1 MIKVHFTVQKPRE
14 ARSIPPEHVIDEL
27 TDGYRYYLQ
36 DGVFQLEY
44 WIWEDTGQSPI
55 HMKINRNWI
64 KYGDIFLE
72 LITSQ
77 WVRSYSLLE
86 EPAKLMTAMSDYE
99 TEINLETIT
108 QEIDDD

>member
-1 MIKVHFTVQKPRE
+1 MIKVHFTVQNPRDD
-14 ARSIPPEHVIDEL
+14 RSIPPEPVVDEL
-27 TDGYRYYLQ
+27 VNGYRYYLQ
-36 DGVFQLEY
+36 NGEFQLEY
-44 WIWEDTGQSPI
+44 WIQEDTGQPPI
-55 HMKINRNWI
+55 HIRINRNWI

-86 EPAKLMTAMSDYE
+86 EPTKLMTAMSDYE

-108 QEIDDD
+108 QEIEW